1 MFLGKILGP
10 VMNWCYQ
17 LIGNYG
23 WAIILFTLFSK
34 IVLLPVSIWVQ
45 KNSIKMVKMQ
55 PAVNKIKIDHF
66 GDKDA
71 IMEEQSKLFKKEK
84 YNGFATLVPLI
95 IQIVLL
101 LGIVDVINHPLTYI
115 TKTDSASISAM
126 TQVALDNNDKLDA
139 GSSGLEI
146 AVVDD
151 IQNGRYLD
159 KYSVAVNSS
168 DGKFPVIEQI
178 KGLKMSFAG
187 FGLGWVAVTTG
198 GIAWLIPV
206 IAGVSAYLLCV
217 AQNAINVL
225 QAEQSKLSKY
235 GMLAFSVGLSLFLG
249 ISVPAGVALYWTAS
263 NLMAILQQWLLNL
276 AINPKKYVD
285 YEALEKTRKE
295 LSELNNIKS
304 VKALPPEA
312 KKRAKADYKRFFHVV
327 NKHLVFYSE
336 SNGFYKYYKGII
348 EYILAHTNMTIHY
361 ITSDYNDGI
370 FDMAEKNSR
379 IKAYFIDEK
388 RLITLMMKMDADVV
402 AMTMPDLETYHIKRS
417 YVRKDIEYVYI
428 PHGMDSNNMAFRTK
442 ALNAFDTVY
451 VCGPHQ
457 LEECEKIAELYG
469 LKQKFIKYG
478 YCLLDDMIAD
488 YEKSEQPRLAQG
500 NAAKTVLIAPSWQ
513 KDNIIDLC
521 LDKVMESMRGKDYN
535 VIVRPHPQ
543 HVRHAPEKFEHLKE
557 QYKDDGN
564 ITIQTDF
571 SSNDTVFNADIL
583 ITDWSSISQ
592 DFAFTTKKPVIF
604 IDTPPKIMN
613 PEYKRI
619 DTEPINIWIRN
630 EAGRLVKLD
639 ELDKL
644 DSIVREML
652 ENREKYREK
661 ITALT
666 ERCVYNLGRG
676 SEVGGKYLIEAVQ
689 EQIRK
694 RKENKS

>member
-95 IQIVLL
+95 IQIILL

-115 TKTDSASISAM
+115 TRTDSGCISAM
-126 TQVALDNNDKLDA
+126 TQVALDNNEKLDE

-151 IQNGRYLD
+151 IQNGRHLEEYTA
-159 KYSVAVNSS
+159 SIAHFEAASS
-168 DGKFPVIEQI
+168 EEIIGGI
-178 KGLKMSFAG
+178 KSLKMNFAG
-187 FGLGWVAVTTG
+187 FGLGWVAVSTG
-198 GIAWLIPV
+198 GMAWWIPV
-206 IAGVSAYLLCV
+206 IAGVSAYLLCL

-225 QAEQSKLSKY
+225 QAEQSKWNKY
-235 GMLAFSVGLSLFLG
+235 GMMAFSVGLSLFLG

-263 NLMAILQQWLLNL
+263 NLMAILQQWLLNI

-285 YEALEKTRKE
+285 YETLEKTRKE
-295 LSELNNIKS
+295 LSELNNMKS

-312 KKRAKADYKRFFHVV
+312 KKKAKEDYKRFFHIV

-348 EYILAHTNMTIHY
+348 EYILNHTNITIHY
-361 ITSDYNDGI
+361 ITSDFNDGI
-370 FDMAEKNSR
+370 FELEKQNER

-417 YVRKDIEYVYI
+417 YIRKDIEYVYV

-457 LEECEKIAELYG
+457 LEEGEKIAKLYG
-469 LKQKFIKYG
+469 LENQKFVKYG
-478 YCLLDDMIAD
+478 YCLLDQMIAD
-488 YEKSEQPRLAQG
+488 YE
-500 NAAKTVLIAPSWQ
+500 AAPHPENEVKTVLIAPSWQ

-521 LDKVMESMRGKDYN
+521 LDGVMESMRGKDYN

-543 HVRHAPEKFEHLKE
+543 HVRHAPEKFEHMKE
-557 QYKDDGN
+557 QYKDDKN

-613 PEYKRI
+613 PDYKWI
-619 DTEPINIWIRN
+619 DTEPINFWIRN
-630 EAGRLVKLD
+630 EVGTVVKTD

-644 DSIVREML
+644 DAIVRDML
-652 ENREKYREK
+652 SRREEYHDK
-661 ITALT
+661 IAALT
-666 ERCVYNLGRG
+666 EKCVYNLGK
-676 SEVGGKYLIEAVQ
+676 SAEVGGKYIIEAVQ
-689 EQIRK
+689 NQIKK
-694 RKENKS
+694 RKDSSS